1 MILFSRVSVSRFLLP
16 AVSTPQTENTR
27 STYAAFL
34 KFKSLQKGKKNVTY
48 SETDEIIFQQFFG
61 ENN

>member
-1 MILFSRVSVSRFLLP
+1 LP